1 MAVNRNEQITN
12 AINPLTWWA
21 KEPAMMAAVITSAV
35 IATIDYFEL
44 TGHSVE
50 PALLALVIAW
60 INVIGL
66 VIRSQYTPYANR

>member
-1 MAVNRNEQITN
+1 
-12 AINPLTWWA
+12 
-21 KEPAMMAAVITSAV
+21 MMAAVITSAV